1 MGNRALCSHFLEVM
15 ARNDVAGM
23 DALIH
28 PDFELI
34 EPEGL
39 PYGGVY
45 KGREGWRALV
55 NRVIETWASFRI
67 HIAEELGETQ
77 DTVVTRFDISGRSR
91 KTGRTWTSSV
101 LELWRFRD
109 GLLVEIA
116 PYYFDT
122 HLLTMMDQED
132 TNPDGDEKVQGM
144 TE

>member
-1 MGNRALCSHFLEVM
+1 MSNRALCSRFLEAM
-15 ARNDVAGM
+15 ASNDAAGM

-28 PDFELI
+28 SDFILI

-45 KGREGWRALV
+45 RGRKGWRTLV
-55 NRVIETWASFRI
+55 QRVIATWSAFRI
-67 HIAEELGETQ
+67 HVSEELGETE

-91 KTGRTWTSSV
+91 KSGKAWSSSV

-109 GLLVEIA
+109 GLLVEIS

-122 HLLTMMDQED
+122 HLLTELDQEEAGSD
-132 TNPDGDEKVQGM
+132 RDEQVQGVA
-144 TE
+144 E